1 MDIKYRI
8 ILSVVFTIVVIV
20 ALLGISFI
28 FIGKKGGKNQV
39 FLILSVILHVI
50 TLTFSIIAIS
60 VCCPRNVE
68 FSDLGFDYIGV
79 IVGIISL
86 LVAVLIGWNIYTV
99 VDFNKKTEIIEEKAE
114 VIKVEYQKLKNDY
127 QELKKSLEYTQ
138 SDMTFTSIINYAQKM
153 HNGNFIQYAIDGYMD
168 ALNVAIKDGLSSD
181 RRMAA
186 INSLYNIFTEYKDAL
201 KRKCP
206 VLPDKRNF
214 YYGVLSMIENK
225 DETTR
230 SLETLLLENTEDR
243 DEEFPQGHIRIMSD
257 YNPDLLNAKSNN
269 KPIVEK

>member
-1 MDIKYRI
+1 MDIKYCI
-8 ILSVVFTIVVIV
+8 ILSVVFAIVTIV

-99 VDFNKKTEIIEEKAE
+99 VDFNKKTEIIEGKAE

-127 QELKKSLEYTQ
+127 QELEKSLKYTQ
-138 SDMTFTSIINYAQKM
+138 SDITFSSIFNNTRILEREAND
-153 HNGNFIQYAIDGYMD
+153 NFVQCIFDGYMD
-168 ALNVAIKDGLSSD
+168 ALNVAIQDKLADDRVEIVLTGLINLTNRNANLIKNRFPILPNRYEYYYKILLNDRLTGERANRMKTFIKDS
-181 RRMAA
+181 
-186 INSLYNIFTEYKDAL
+186 T
-201 KRKCP
+201 
-206 VLPDKRNF
+206 
-214 YYGVLSMIENK
+214 IEVY
-225 DETTR
+225 TG
-230 SLETLLLENTEDR
+230 
-243 DEEFPQGHIRIMSD
+243 FPPTYVRVISK
-257 YNPDLLNAKSNN
+257 YNPDYIAPKSNT
-269 KPIVEK
+269 K